1 MPLRFSLFLYDLLRF
16 AAIVGAVVQFG
27 PGSNGESLGS
37 SVLPWLAF
45 ASPNVLFAL
54 ISLFLWVDPERHAS
68 YVPLYAAG
76 KLVFA
81 CAALL
86 WLIFSVEDVL
96 GAMSL
101 GASGAAGSIA
111 LSVLFIP
118 ADLVSVVAARA
129 LRGRPGSSGG
139 AQSGTASIQ
148 EPAQES
154 AKGTGPEPGPGPQAG
169 PQPGP
174 DDLAETVEP

>member
-37 SVLPWLAF
+37 SILPWLAF
-45 ASPNVLFAL
+45 ASPNVFFVL
-54 ISLFLWVDPERHAS
+54 ISLFLWVDPERHVS
-68 YVPLYAAG
+68 YVPLYTAG

-96 GAMSL
+96 GGMSL

-118 ADLVSVVAARA
+118 ADLVSIVAARV
-129 LRGRPGSSGG
+129 LRGRPGSSGD
-139 AQSGTASIQ
+139 AQSDAASIQ
-148 EPAQES
+148 EPVQGTGQ
-154 AKGTGPEPGPGPQAG
+154 GTGPGLEPG